1 MTRYGACGWTTR
13 WGQRAGI
20 AVVTTVVGLS
30 PMMLGASAASAAP
43 PPMTGNGFGVSGA
56 WGDPVA
62 DTVAR
67 VKGRNFVAADPGSLY
82 TVESAIGARKVWTKR
97 DSAGRQLTGQG
108 VSVAVLDSGTAAV
121 PGLSG
126 AGKLTYGPDLSVE
139 SNGVLADQDTFGHG
153 TFMAGIIAAHD
164 GGALTAKTIARLD
177 PSVQL
182 GIAPDAGLVS
192 LKLANTDG
200 SSDVSQ
206 IIAALNWVTEHQSAP
221 NGNRIRV
228 INLSFGT
235 DSIQPYQLD
244 PLAAAAE
251 NAWHHGV
258 VVVVSG
264 GNEGQHAGRLT
275 DPAMDPYVLAVG
287 ASDANDSL
295 TGWAT
300 PMPAA
305 FSNSGTAQ
313 RHVDLL
319 APGTSL
325 VSLRDPGSFIDVNHP
340 EGRVAGDTSGRLFRG
355 SGTSQAAAVVSGAAA
370 LLLQANPDLTPDQV
384 KAALMNTATP
394 VLASPIYAGAGQLDI
409 AAAVAAVKLGDV
421 PLTDAALSPPVT
433 QHYPVSTGQGSL
445 DAARGG
451 SGLTDTDGQPITG
464 ETDAQGQPWNPATW
478 WAAASQATS
487 WTGGTWLGT
496 TWTGDHWSTST
507 DGYTRW
513 STAHWTAA
521 RWSDEDWSRRPLV
534 RRPLV
539 RRPLVRRPLVRQR
552 LGLILTPQLP
562 SYSLRADA
570 AEVSANA
577 GSSQPPADLTRRR
590 RDSGLDQGGDGLAT
604 AIVALAPVACRIL
617 DNRAG
622 QGESADGPVW
632 ASPLHAQWPIRA

>member
-1 MTRYGACGWTTR
+1 MARYGECGKTTR
-13 WGQRAGI
+13 WGYRTGC
-20 AVVTTVVGLS
+20 AVVVAALGLTVAGGTGTAAWADSVTAS
-30 PMMLGASAASAAP
+30 GA
-43 PPMTGNGFGVSGA
+43 GVGVSAA

-62 DTVAR
+62 DAVATVL
-67 VKGRNFVAADPGSLY
+67 GRNSAAADPGSLY
-82 TVESAIGARKVWTKR
+82 TVENAIRARAVWKQR
-97 DSAGRQLTGQG
+97 DSAGRQITGQG

-126 AGKLTYGPDLSVE
+126 PGKLSYGPDLSVE

-164 GGALTAKTIARLD
+164 GGALTANNIDSLD

-182 GIAPDAGLVS
+182 GVAPDAGLVS

-206 IIAALNWVTEHQSAP
+206 IIAALNWVTEHQSAL
-221 NGNRIRV
+221 NGSRVRV

-264 GNEGQHAGRLT
+264 GNEGQNAGRLT
-275 DPAMDPYVLAVG
+275 NPAIDPYVLAVG
-287 ASDANDSL
+287 ASDASDSL

-300 PMPAA
+300 PMPAS

-340 EGRVAGDTSGRLFRG
+340 EGRVAGDVTGRLFRG

-370 LLLQANPDLTPDQV
+370 LLLQANPNLTPDQV
-384 KAALMNTATP
+384 KAALMNTAKP
-394 VLASPIYAGAGQLDI
+394 VLASPIYAGAGQLD
-409 AAAVAAVKLGDV
+409 VQ
-421 PLTDAALSPPVT
+421 AALSAVRIGALPLIGTALAPPVT
-433 QHYPVSTGQGSL
+433 QHYPISTGQGSL

-451 SGLTDTDGQPITG
+451 SAITDADGQPITG
-464 ETDAQGQPWNPATW
+464 ETDAQGQPWDPAAW
-478 WAAASQATS
+478 WAAASHGTS
-487 WTGGTWLGT
+487 WSGGTWMGA
-496 TWTGDHWSTST
+496 TWTGDHWTTGS
-507 DGYTRW
+507 DGHNHWSAARW
-513 STAHWTAA
+513 SAA
-521 RWSDEDWSRRPLV
+521 RWSDADWS
-534 RRPLV
+534 
-539 RRPLVRRPLVRQR
+539 
-552 LGLILTPQLP
+552 
-562 SYSLRADA
+562 A
-570 AEVSANA
+570 ARWSAA
-577 GSSQPPADLTRRR
+577 RWSASRWSAARWSAARWS
-590 RDSGLDQGGDGLAT
+590 DSDWG
-604 AIVALAPVACRIL
+604 
-617 DNRAG
+617 
-622 QGESADGPVW
+622 
-632 ASPLHAQWPIRA
+632 